1 MKNQFHP
8 KYQRNYFWFSA
19 LKFFVASCWL
29 FEDFWASPGDLVS
42 NNINKE
48 AYRRPQKAFRKPQ
61 GSYKQFQGRNPE
73 IISLVFWMKLIFHKD
88 ILRLTDLYCC
98 HSCSLSCYCCGC
110 LQAREQEQGGLPTT
124 MEDRSTARV
133 QQGIAVQCGLF
144 FNKVVNKRAIAHCNI
159 L

>member
-1 MKNQFHP
+1 MSFCCHHFDQNSNENIV
-8 KYQRNYFWFSA
+8 RISA
-19 LKFFVASCWL
+19 LKFFKSSLVLPRS
-29 FEDFWASPGDLVS
+29 FWGLPVGFLTYYV
-42 NNINKE
+42 
-48 AYRRPQKAFRKPQ
+48 PRKPKKLQ
-61 GSYKQFQGRNPE
+61 GSPVKATKKIQGRNPE
-73 IISLVFWMKLIFHKD
+73 IISLVFWKKLLFHKD